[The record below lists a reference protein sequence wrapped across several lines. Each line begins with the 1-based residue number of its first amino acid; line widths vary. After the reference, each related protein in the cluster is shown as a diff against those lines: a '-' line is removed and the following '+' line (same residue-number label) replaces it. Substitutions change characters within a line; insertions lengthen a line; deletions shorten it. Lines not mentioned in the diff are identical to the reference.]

1 MSEVLG
7 FNPAR
12 LTLARKRRGMTK
24 TKLASAIGPVDLR
37 SVTAYESGEFS
48 PDGDRLAL
56 IAKALRFPI
65 EFFCGDDLEVLSPD
79 VASFRAMSKMTAGQK
94 DMALGAGAIALLV
107 NGWIEERFELP
118 AANLPDLSRERS
130 PEAAADSLRRL
141 WGLGELPIKN
151 TIHLL
156 ESKGVRV
163 FSLSVD
169 AVEVDAFS
177 MWRGNTP
184 FVFLNTKKSAEHSR
198 FDAGHELGH
207 LVVHRHGAPQGQDA
221 EREANAFAS
230 AFLMPRASVL
240 ANAPRMATVDN
251 LIKLKKYWTVS
262 VAALAYRLQ
271 TVGVLTDWHYRTL
284 CMEIASRG
292 YRKREPEEAQ
302 RETSQILAKVFTALR
317 EEKVSKGDIANDL
330 RVAREE
336 IEQLIFGLAIVGL
349 TGAGSAGGSVSRP
362 RNHLRVVG
370 SND

>member
-184 FVFLNTKKSAEHSR
+184 
-198 FDAGHELGH
+198 
-207 LVVHRHGAPQGQDA
+207 
-221 EREANAFAS
+221 
-230 AFLMPRASVL
+230 
-240 ANAPRMATVDN
+240 
-251 LIKLKKYWTVS
+251 YVS
-262 VAALAYRLQ
+262 QY
-271 TVGVLTDWHYRTL
+271 
-284 CMEIASRG
+284 
-292 YRKREPEEAQ
+292 EE
-302 RETSQILAKVFTALR
+302 
-317 EEKVSKGDIANDL
+317 
-330 RVAREE
+330 
-336 IEQLIFGLAIVGL
+336 
-349 TGAGSAGGSVSRP
+349 VSRTQP
-362 RNHLRVVG
+362 FRRRA
-370 SND
+370 